1 MEACSQ
7 YDKTDGVDGRKRER
21 RRYPGGPV
29 GPLHPSGSVIM
40 LAAAQPGQKLH
51 KTEFE
56 MPQITSR
63 RELERFHEQLSKHLS
78 AVG

>member
-1 MEACSQ
+1 MTRLTVL
-7 YDKTDGVDGRKRER
+7 TDEKGNVVATQVGQS
-21 RRYPGGPV
+21 